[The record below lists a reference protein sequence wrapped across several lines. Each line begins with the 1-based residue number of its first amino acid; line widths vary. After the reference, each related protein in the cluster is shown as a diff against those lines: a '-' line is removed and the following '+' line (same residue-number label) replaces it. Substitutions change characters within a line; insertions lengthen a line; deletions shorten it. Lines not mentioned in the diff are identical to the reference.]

1 MHKILLPWFVKGK
14 GMNPFEIWKAILS
27 KDILDLQRLQAQD
40 DFTRTRRLLKEQE
53 LAQHCCQAGE
63 NLDNADLS
71 RLKEALGLDEQQWHA
86 SKSNLRPAQE

>member
-1 MHKILLPWFVKGK
+1 MHKIFLPWFVKVK
-14 GMNPFEIWKAILS
+14 SMNPFEIWKAILS
-27 KDILDLQRLQAQD
+27 KDLLDLQRLQAQD

-86 SKSNLRPAQE
+86 SKSNLRPVQE